1 MSPGVANG
9 LSAQASSFLIIFF
22 PPLYHSRLCNHYLKL
37 GQVPNADTT
46 QPCCKCMN
54 RNFTARG
61 CLGNSRIPLTP
72 LCRQENQC
80 FCSPEHA
87 ENCPSKEKR
96 RSRVKYNLLHSR
108 SRRLVDWTPQLTIQL
123 LAVQNYRNPP
133 LVRAESELPP
143 GPALLS
149 VLLFNL
155 ICRQLWMNISP
166 LAQTANVAFGIM
178 GRGVCYMRKGGEAV
192 NTCAAESSVLLVN

>member
-22 PPLYHSRLCNHYLKL
+22 SPPLYHSRLCNHCLKL
-37 GQVPNADTT
+37 GQVPNADAT
-46 QPCCKCMN
+46 QPCCKCTN

-80 FCSPEHA
+80 VCSLEHA

-96 RSRVKYNLLHSR
+96 RSRVKYNFLHSQ
-108 SRRLVDWTPQLTIQL
+108 SRRLVDWTAQLTIQL
-123 LAVQNYRNPP
+123 LAVQNYRGPP
-133 LVRAESELPP
+133 LVRAESELPD
-143 GPALLS
+143 LS
-149 VLLFNL
+149 ARRQVLPYFQSCSL
-155 ICRQLWMNISP
+155 I
-166 LAQTANVAFGIM
+166 
-178 GRGVCYMRKGGEAV
+178 
-192 NTCAAESSVLLVN
+192 